1 MKGGVCYLSSTNNN
15 KNKIILILGE
25 SATGKTTVIEEIEK
39 RYGYKSIQSY
49 TTRPKR
55 YEGETGH
62 IFVDRGDYM
71 FCDNGHKVIIM
82 QKENDTNIKVQE
94 IAYTYFNGNHYW
106 ADMNQVE
113 DVDTWFYIVDK
124 AGIDY
129 MKSVAEDKID
139 FITIYITTPLLTRVK
154 RILKR
159 DKLKKGISRLW
170 NDFKMFK
177 GLEYDY
183 KVINKDLEKSV
194 EEVYKISK
202 EFMEE

>member
-1 MKGGVCYLSSTNNN
+1 MGSNNNN

-25 SATGKTTVIEEIEK
+25 SASGKTTVIEEIEK
-39 RYGYKSIQSY
+39 RYGCKSIQSY

-62 IFVDRGDYM
+62 IFVDREDYM

-82 QKENDTNIKVQE
+82 QKENDTNIKIQE

-124 AGIDY
+124 AGINY

-139 FITIYITTPLLTRVK
+139 FITIYITAPFLTRVK

-159 DKLKKGISRLW
+159 DGLKKGISRLW
-170 NDFKMFK
+170 NDFKMFR

-183 KVINKDLEKSV
+183 KVVNKDLEKSI

-202 EFMEE
+202 EFMEG

>member
-1 MKGGVCYLSSTNNN
+1 MNKNN

-25 SATGKTTVIEEIEK
+25 SASGKTTVIEEIEK
-39 RYGYKSIQSY
+39 RYGCKSIQSY

-62 IFVDRGDYM
+62 IFVDREDYM

-82 QKENDTNIKVQE
+82 KKENDTNIKVQE

-124 AGIDY
+124 AGINY

-139 FITIYITTPLLTRVK
+139 FITIYITAPFLTRVK

-159 DKLKKGISRLW
+159 DGLKKGISRLW
-170 NDFKMFK
+170 NDFKMFR

-183 KVINKDLEKSV
+183 KVVNKDLEKSI

-202 EFMEE
+202 EFMEG